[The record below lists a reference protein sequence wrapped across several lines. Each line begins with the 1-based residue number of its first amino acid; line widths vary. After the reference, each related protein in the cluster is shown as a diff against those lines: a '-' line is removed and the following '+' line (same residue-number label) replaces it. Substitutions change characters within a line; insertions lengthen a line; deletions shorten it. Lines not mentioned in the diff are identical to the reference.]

1 MARLLCILLIT
12 NFGAVTAAE
21 TSYFSFAE
29 GFTPGSGQVLE
40 IGYRVY
46 TAPMLTEIAAS
57 GVLVERLEVWPKEIY
72 LKAGATFSLQHL
84 QITAFGADG
93 NIQEHVP
100 LTLLFEGP
108 AELLDFEDFI
118 TYGDDIRAARSGQ
131 AKIRI
136 TSVLPSSSG
145 GLARES
151 ILLVVRP

>member
-29 GFTPGSGQVLE
+29 GFTPGHGQVLE

-57 GVLVERLEVWPKEIY
+57 GVLVERLEIWPKEIY
-72 LKAGATFSLQHL
+72 PKAGATFSLQHL
-84 QITAFGADG
+84 QITAFGPDG

-100 LTLLFEGP
+100 LTLDLEGP
-108 AELLDFEDFI
+108 AELLDFKDFMVF
-118 TYGDDIRAARSGQ
+118 GDEIRAVKPGQ
-131 AKIRI
+131 AKIWI
-136 TSVLPSSSG
+136 TSILPTSG
-145 GLARES
+145 GEPARES
-151 ILLVVRP
+151 ILVAVRR